1 MEALCVAGDS
11 CNDHNPSH
19 EGTKFLP
26 FVLRIF
32 KLLCNDLGGADIDEG
47 PGGEGHHHGPDR
59 LGGHHLE
66 HQARGQ
72 AQGPHAAE
80 EGQQGDHLLLGQAA
94 LQEGDQQRQALRRL
108 VQPDRDRQQCR
119 LEGGVGQPHGHGL
132 EEGVHGQRQQQHGR
146 AAAAGVAAAAAP
158 APAPEKA
165 RDEPPPAPDLGEGG
179 VSDARRK
186 IREKLWENLGLECV
200 DEHRPRLARL
210 AIDIEVAADKM
221 FELGTNPQ
229 QKKRDYGVKIRQ
241 INFNIKKNKELR
253 DRIVNGEIAPANL
266 VKMDADDFKT
276 DAELEEKK
284 RIQQQKLEES
294 RMDWAQA
301 NNDKLNAMCGITKD
315 EGLFTCARCKSKRT
329 THNQKQTRS
338 SDEPMTVFAVCLDC
352 GHRWKFSDSYF

>member
-1 MEALCVAGDS
+1 MSARSKTEDALSFKNKLEKAMTKES
-11 CNDHNPSH
+11 
-19 EGTKFLP
+19 EGQDQSERLVDLLGRLGEFEMTVEILRDTKIGAT
-26 FVLRIF
+26 VSKVR
-32 KLLCNDLGGADIDEG
+32 KHSNADI
-47 PGGEGHHHGPDR
+47 
-59 LGGHHLE
+59 
-66 HQARGQ
+66 
-72 AQGPHAAE
+72 AAS
-80 EGQQGDHLLLGQAA
+80 GKA
-94 LQEGDQQRQALRRL
+94 LIKKWKKVATAS
-108 VQPDRDRQQCR
+108 
-119 LEGGVGQPHGHGL
+119 
-132 EEGVHGQRQQQHGR
+132 
-146 AAAAGVAAAAAP
+146 AAAPAAGLQRSVSSASDTGTEEAAASTGAAAP
-158 APAPEKA
+158 APASGGAVGRPAEDSREA
-165 RDEPPPAPDLGEGG
+165 LGEPRPGVRGRAPAPAGPAGD
-179 VSDARRK
+179 
-186 IREKLWENLGLECV
+186 
-200 DEHRPRLARL
+200 
-210 AIDIEVAADKM
+210 DIEVAADKM